1 MATVFN
7 ALARI
12 QHLRL
17 PDAAR
22 SLASAGVPVFPCVP
36 GEKRPLT
43 RRGFHDATTD
53 LDQVSAWWDR
63 WPSANLTIPTG
74 PASGIEVVDIDIG
87 STGSGF
93 PAFQRARRE
102 GLTRGGAALVRTPSG
117 GLHVYFPADV
127 SRGQPSWQAPKA
139 HIDFRGTG
147 GYILA
152 PPSQVRQ
159 PDGHLRPYELQS
171 TGLDEPSPV
180 DASRLRN
187 FLDPR
192 PSLTHQDRMVPRRGL
207 DGQRLGRW
215 VAALNEGE
223 RNRGLFWAACRL
235 AENNTTVGDTL
246 AVLGPAAAHAGL
258 AAREITTTIRSA
270 YRATDPTHHRSTN
283 DEPAPRRSPPQQGLG
298 RVIA

>member
-12 QHLRL
+12 QHLPL
-17 PDAAR
+17 LDAAR

-36 GEKRPLT
+36 REKRPLT

-53 LDQVSAWWDR
+53 LAQVSAWWDR
-63 WPSANLTIPTG
+63 WPSANIAIPTG

-102 GLTRGGAALVRTPSG
+102 GLVHGWAALVRTPSG
-117 GLHVYFPADV
+117 GLHVYFPSGT
-127 SRGQPSWQAPKA
+127 SREQPSWQAPKA

-171 TGLDEPSPV
+171 TGLVEPSPV
-180 DASRLRN
+180 EASRLRN
-187 FLDPR
+187 FLGPR
-192 PSLTHQDRMVPRRGL
+192 PALTNRDQMTPREGLEDRKST
-207 DGQRLGRW
+207 RLNSSH
-215 VAALNEGE
+215 AA
-223 RNRGLFWAACRL
+223 
-235 AENNTTVGDTL
+235 TSY
-246 AVLGPAAAHAGL
+246 AVFCFVKTSGGAHA
-258 AAREITTTIRSA
+258 
-270 YRATDPTHHRSTN
+270 
-283 DEPAPRRSPPQQGLG
+283 
-298 RVIA
+298 